1 MNDQTPPADCCALFR
16 LVGQCH
22 DVVGR
27 VERELADLGLS
38 LAKVGILR
46 QLVLADEP
54 LPLSVVADRVGCVKS
69 NVSQL
74 VDRMVADQL
83 VARLADPADR
93 RLVRATV
100 TPSGL
105 RAYGAASERLA
116 HLSNLWA
123 ARVDGGPSA
132 IAELITD
139 MVAAEAATR

>member
-1 MNDQTPPADCCALFR
+1 MNEQPPRTDCCTLFR

-22 DVVGR
+22 ETVGR

-46 QLVLADEP
+46 QLVLADDP
-54 LPLSVVADRVGCVKS
+54 LPLSVVAERVGCVKS

-83 VARLADPADR
+83 VARLPDPADR

-100 TPSGL
+100 TPTGL

-116 HLSNLWA
+116 HLTNQWA
-123 ARVDGGPSA
+123 ARVDGGPAA
-132 IAELITD
+132 IADLLAD
-139 MVAAEAATR
+139 MVAAEPAAR